1 MDTQI
6 IYAIVAIIALLVAG
20 TFISASE
27 MAFASL
33 SRARIKYMA
42 ENGNKRA
49 KSVLKIHDN
58 FDELISTLLICNN
71 AIAITTATISAFLFL
86 TLMGDYGPIVSSIVV
101 TIIIVVFTDD
111 FPKSIAKHNSEKVAL
126 LAAPFVRI
134 LIFILKPI
142 NIILVRCKARINA
155 KLQAKKD
162 ALDDD
167 MQGFPGEELLY
178 VVEEA
183 EQEGTI
189 PEDVSQRIS
198 NAIEFSDLSV
208 ENILT
213 PRVNIV
219 GIPKDCSIEDAQKVF
234 VENEFS
240 RLPVYDGSMDN
251 IVGILHI
258 KDFVLC
264 TAGKAE
270 SISDV
275 ITPPVYTALVTK
287 VPELLKIL
295 QNEKKHMAIVA
306 DEHSGTDGLVTMDD
320 ILKQLVG
327 DILDE
332 HDEQIE
338 DFIPLGDRKYKVFC
352 TADIYKMFDYFNI
365 KDESGSTTVSG
376 WIVDILGR
384 IPEKGDSFT
393 FKNLAV
399 TVTSVS
405 PKHAIECLIEVLP
418 EDEEEG

>member
-6 IYAIVAIIALLVAG
+6 VYAIIAIVALLIVG

-33 SRARIKYMA
+33 NRARIKYMA

-49 KSVLKIHDN
+49 KAALKLHDR

-71 AIAITTATISAFLFL
+71 GVAITTATISAFLFL
-86 TLMGDYGPIVSSIVV
+86 TLMGEVGPVVSSIVI

-111 FPKSIAKHNSEKVAL
+111 FPKSMAKHNSEKVAL
-126 LAAPFVRI
+126 FATPIVRI
-134 LIFILKPI
+134 LIVILKPF
-142 NIILVRCKARINA
+142 NFILVKCKARINA
-155 KLQAKKD
+155 SFAAKNNE
-162 ALDDD
+162 DDD
-167 MQGFPGEELLY
+167 EIHGFPGEELLY

-189 PEDVSQRIS
+189 SEDVSQRIS
-198 NAIEFSDLSV
+198 NAIEFSDLAV

-219 GIPKDCSIEDAQKVF
+219 GLPKDCTIDEAMKVF
-234 VENEFS
+234 VDNEFS
-240 RLPVYDGSMDN
+240 RLPVYDGNMDN
-251 IVGILHI
+251 IVGIIHI
-258 KDFVLC
+258 KDFMLC
-264 TAGKAE
+264 AAGKAD

-275 ITPPVYTALVTK
+275 ISPAVYTALVTK

-332 HDEQIE
+332 HDEQSE

-352 TADIYKMFDYFNI
+352 TADIYKMFDYFEI
-365 KDESGSTTVSG
+365 KDDSSSTTVGG
-376 WIVDILGR
+376 WIIEALGR

-405 PKHAIECLIEVLP
+405 PKQAIECLIEVLP
-418 EDEEEG
+418 EDEEE